1 MRLGRPVMAGLL
13 ATALLASGCSD
24 DDEAGG
30 EQAAETTSS
39 TTTTVPDVVASPGC
53 EASESPSTTTTT
65 TAADGADASEPER
78 VDLADGPRPGWY
90 FQSAPPGGSEP
101 QPLVLDLHGYLE
113 GAGVHVGHS
122 KLSTMGRE
130 QGFLVITPQG
140 TGERVFW
147 NFRQQPEGPPDL
159 EFLEAVLDEV
169 ESTHCVDRRRIFV
182 TGLSNGAFMTS
193 TLGCELADRIAA
205 IAPVAGVRFEDGCEP
220 ARPLPVLTFHGTA
233 DTFVAYD
240 PDETEQDDEPS
251 GPTTTDP
258 TFDDT
263 ENFSGTEWRPVVDH
277 LSDWAEANGCT
288 GGPSEE
294 RAGSDVVHVR
304 WQGCP
309 EGAEVELFRVDG
321 GGHTWPGSEFSR
333 AIERVVGKTT
343 FEIDANDEMW
353 AFFEAHP
360 LPTAPPAP

>member
-1 MRLGRPVMAGLL
+1 MLAGLL
-13 ATALLASGCSD
+13 AAALLASGCSD
-24 DDEAGG
+24 DDEPGG
-30 EQAAETTSS
+30 EQADETTAS

-53 EASESPSTTTTT
+53 EASESPATTATTTTV
-65 TAADGADASEPER
+65 AEDGADAPQPER

-90 FQSAPPGGSEP
+90 FQSAPPGGLEP

-159 EFLEAVLDEV
+159 AFLEAVLDEV

-220 ARPLPVLTFHGTA
+220 ARPLPVLAFHGTA

-240 PDETEQDDEPS
+240 PDESEEEPAPS

-277 LSDWAEANGCT
+277 LGDWAEANGCT
-288 GGPSEE
+288 GDPSEE
-294 RAGSDVVHVR
+294 RVGSDVVHVR

-321 GGHTWPGSEFSR
+321 GGHAWPGSDFSR